1 MFGNTAKRIE
11 PVDALTS
18 ISDAPALAYSS
29 YTFKYAHVCV
39 CVLTMCPCEQWLIN
53 ELLVQSK
60 KSKKV

>member
-39 CVLTMCPCEQWLIN
+39 CFDYVSM
-53 ELLVQSK
+53 
-60 KSKKV
+60 